1 MTAPAPRVV
10 SRISLM
16 RQSRQSRQSRRA
28 QPHALVKLATASA
41 AIVVGAALGGACL
54 DPTQITLDVTTNVP
68 CAQSNG
74 VGFTG
79 GLPGSVERIAP
90 STVTMSC
97 SGSTIGTLVSTPKG
111 DKDSAAAFVIVQGI
125 DRPASECAAAGF
137 KGCIVARRILRYLAH
152 TPLHLPVAMR
162 LVCKDVA
169 CDEFQTCAKSGK
181 CVSAEI
187 PDPESCPNGVCVPPG
202 DEDGPDAPTDGG
214 PGDASGDTSS
224 DVDGSKTDG
233 APTDSGT
240 DAPPPPP
247 PGTLYCPPTGGC
259 ATGTKCCWKRQ
270 SAISQ
275 GVCIPDAQ
283 PCPGAAADV
292 PMQCNRK
299 SDCSG
304 AQYCCASDLVPFP
317 PPPPEQTFADTHCSD
332 VGLPCKWICLENADC
347 PPSVN
352 VVPMRCDR
360 NTPYF
365 TPAGIMGVC
374 VSGVIAENDAAKPI
388 E

>member
-1 MTAPAPRVV
+1 MRRVG
-10 SRISLM
+10 
-16 RQSRQSRQSRRA
+16 
-28 QPHALVKLATASA
+28 VKVVTVSA
-41 AIVVGAALGGACL
+41 AIVLGAALGPACL
-54 DPTQITLDVTTNVP
+54 DPTQITLDVTSNVP
-68 CAQSNG
+68 CEQSKG

-79 GLPGSVERIAP
+79 GAPGTVERAPP
-90 STVTMSC
+90 STVTMAC
-97 SGSTIGTLVSTPKG
+97 SGGTIGTLVSTPKG
-111 DKDSAAAFVIVQGI
+111 DKDSTAAFVIVQGI

-152 TPLHLPVAMR
+152 TPLRLPVAMR

-187 PDPESCPNGVCVPPG
+187 PDPSGCPDGVCVPPG
-202 DEDGPDAPTDGG
+202 EEEPEAPGDGG
-214 PGDASGDTSS
+214 PAEASTDSSS
-224 DVDGSKTDG
+224 DVVDGAKSDG
-233 APTDSGT
+233 APNDSGT

-259 ATGTKCCWKRQ
+259 GAGMKCCWKRQ

-275 GVCIPDAQ
+275 GVCVPNAT
-283 PCPGAAADV
+283 PCAGGAADL

-299 SDCSG
+299 SDCGG
-304 AQYCCASDLVPFP
+304 AQYCCATDLVPFP
-317 PPPPEQTFADTHCSD
+317 TPPPEQIFSDTHCSD
-332 VGLPCKWICLENADC
+332 TGLPCKWICLDNADC
-347 PPSVN
+347 PPSIN
-352 VVPMRCDR
+352 ALPMRCDR
-360 NTPYF
+360 NTAYF

-374 VSGVIAENDAAKPI
+374 VSGAISVDDAAVI